1 MVNFNYPSC
10 SIVHGMFRSISVVI
24 YELGHNTTFLT
35 KTLEL
40 ARYLCVLQIDES
52 EYVYFKFQNAQLGTS
67 DSAILVVGAPV
78 MRAIL
83 GKSAKIDFGEIHHT
97 DAQIDAIVGD
107 WYDTTSTGERN
118 DYDFVMYMVSKL
130 LPPKQRLRDKLNAL
144 NEFNRLRKFQK
155 RFNPNAKG
163 HSAASKCWSLLC
175 WLPPFFNLLY
185 IGPCLLVR
193 KYQYRY
199 PDKSILDMID
209 DIPDSTLICVDYNGI
224 RRQCMDEQ
232 LRSFR
237 RRS

>member
-1 MVNFNYPSC
+1 
-10 SIVHGMFRSISVVI
+10 MFRSISVVI

-35 KTLEL
+35 KYLKL
-40 ARYLCVLQIDES
+40 ARYLCVLQIDET
-52 EYVYFKFQNAQLGTS
+52 EYVYFKFPNAHLGTS

-78 MRAIL
+78 MRAAL
-83 GKSAKIDFGEIHHT
+83 GRSAKINFGETHHT

-107 WYDTTSTGERN
+107 WYIKSERN
-118 DYDFVMYMVSKL
+118 DFAFVKYMVSEL
-130 LPPKQRLRDKLNAL
+130 LPPRQRLRDNLNAL
-144 NEFNRLRKFQK
+144 NEFNHLRKFQK
-155 RFNPNAKG
+155 RFNPCAKG

-193 KYQYRY
+193 ECLFKY

-224 RRQCMDEQ
+224 RRQCTDEHSK
-232 LRSFR
+232 SFR